1 MDEKTRR
8 WLSRDALLHADM
20 SEALGRGLGEIAA
33 ATEDGVLVS
42 ANDGFC
48 GMLSCRDA
56 ETALEL
62 LEGRSFSILAIHQPE
77 QEEALCRALGLET
90 WMRCRQAVYEKK
102 EPPAFDG
109 SAIRP
114 LTGEHLD
121 FLTANYRQEDS
132 EYLAWLLERG
142 ALFGD
147 FREDRPVGFIGNHA
161 EGGMGLLEVLPAW
174 RRRGIGR
181 ELESFL
187 IARELELGHRPYCQ
201 VFPDNWASL
210 ALQRKLGMTLAEGLL
225 IWLSRP
231 EN

>member
-1 MDEKTRR
+1 MDEKARG
-8 WLSRDALLHADM
+8 WFSRDALLHTDM
-20 SEALGRGLGEIAA
+20 SEALARGLGEIAA
-33 ATEDGVLVS
+33 ASEDGVLIS
-42 ANDGFC
+42 ADDAFC
-48 GMLSCRDA
+48 GMLSCRDLEA
-56 ETALEL
+56 ALEL
-62 LEGRSFSILAIHQPE
+62 LAGRSFPLLAIHQAE
-77 QEEALCRALGLET
+77 LEGELCARLGLET
-90 WMRCRQAVYEKK
+90 WMRCRQAVYERT

-109 SAIRP
+109 SGIRP

-142 ALFGD
+142 ALFGA
-147 FREDRPVGFIGNHA
+147 FREGRPVGFIGNHA

-187 IARELELGHRPYCQ
+187 IARELRLGHRPYCQ
-201 VFPDNWASL
+201 VFPENAPSL
-210 ALQRKLGMTLAEGLL
+210 ALQRKLGLTVTEDLV
-225 IWLSRP
+225 IWLRSP